1 MAKDGTSRGGQRV
14 GSGRSTEN
22 IQIYILY
29 TEKEILEKDKLDLE
43 SWFNQHDYIGI
54 KIATGRASVEEY
66 AEIIEEMKVK
76 ANRINELNE
85 LLKGV

>member
-1 MAKDGTSRGGQRV
+1 M
-14 GSGRSTEN
+14 
-22 IQIYILY
+22 
-29 TEKEILEKDKLDLE
+29 DLE